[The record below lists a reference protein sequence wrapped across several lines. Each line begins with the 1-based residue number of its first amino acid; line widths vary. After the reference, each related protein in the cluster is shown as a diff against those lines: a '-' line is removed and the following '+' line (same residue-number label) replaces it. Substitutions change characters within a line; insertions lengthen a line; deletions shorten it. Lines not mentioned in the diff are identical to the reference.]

1 MWIFIAQINVFFKRE
16 DKKINNS
23 SLALKKIEWEQENKT
38 DIIMNEIIKITN
50 INEAEILER

>member
-1 MWIFIAQINVFFKRE
+1 MYFFKE
-16 DKKINNS
+16 KIKKINNS